1 MESLQIAIIGGT
13 GRLGSTIAG
22 LYKKSI
28 LISSKSEKI
37 DFENIDV
44 FIDTSAPNIIE
55 KYLKEIINHNKPLVV
70 GSTGHNTHT
79 ERSLVEASKTIPVLI
94 APNFSL
100 GITLLKNLLKHIPFT
115 PEKIIETHHLNKKD
129 SPSGTAKLLSS
140 LFSPKPPIESIR
152 KEGAIGTHTICY
164 CLEGEEIEITHKAK
178 SLEVFAKGAL
188 AAASFLSKKGKGLY
202 TMEDIY

>member
-13 GRLGSTIAG
+13 GRLGSTIAR

-28 LISSKSEKI
+28 LISSKSEKV
-37 DFENIDV
+37 DFESVDV
-44 FIDTSAPNIIE
+44 FIDVSSPNIIE
-55 KYLKEIINHNKPLVV
+55 KYLKEIVNKKKPLVV
-70 GSTGHNTHT
+70 GSTGHTPHT
-79 ERSLVEASKTIPVLI
+79 EKLLVEASKTIPVLI
-94 APNFSL
+94 APNFSF
-100 GITLLKNLLKHIPFT
+100 GIALVKNLLKQIPIQ

-129 SPSGTAKLLSS
+129 TPSGTAKLLSS
-140 LFSPKPPIESIR
+140 LFSSPPPIESIR

-164 CLEGEEIEITHKAK
+164 CFDGEEMEITHKAK

-202 TMEDIY
+202 TMEEIY